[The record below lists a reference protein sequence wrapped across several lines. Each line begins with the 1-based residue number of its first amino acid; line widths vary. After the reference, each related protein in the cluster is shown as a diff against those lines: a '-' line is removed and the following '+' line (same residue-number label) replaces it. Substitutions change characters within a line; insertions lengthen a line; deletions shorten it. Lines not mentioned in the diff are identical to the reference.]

1 MMELV
6 NILKET
12 LEVLEK
18 TLDYLYDKEEDPAE
32 YTQIQRLYEK
42 VKELQTQCEFIPMV

>member
-1 MMELV
+1 MMEFI
-6 NILKET
+6 NILIGT
-12 LEVLEK
+12 LEVLER

-42 VKELQTQCEFIPMV
+42 VKELQTQCESIPMV

>member
-1 MMELV
+1 MELV
-6 NILKET
+6 NILKAT
-12 LEVLEK
+12 LEILEK

-42 VKELQTQCEFIPMV
+42 VKELQAQCESISMV

>member
-1 MMELV
+1 MEV
-6 NILKET
+6 INILKET

-32 YTQIQRLYEK
+32 YTQIQRFYEK
-42 VKELQTQCEFIPMV
+42 TKELQAQCESISMV

>member
-1 MMELV
+1 MEIT
-6 NILKET
+6 NILLKT

-42 VKELQTQCEFIPMV
+42 VKELQTQCESIPMV

>member
-1 MMELV
+1 MEV
-6 NILKET
+6 ANILIET
-12 LEVLEK
+12 LEILEN

-42 VKELQTQCEFIPMV
+42 VKELQAQCESITMI